1 MDGAA
6 KSTNVSANAATN
18 ASSDMIWNF
27 QALLDGKPIGT
38 HRFSISAQGDERT
51 LVSVADLTVKFLGLT
66 VYRYRHKATEQWRG
80 DCLRALSATTDDDG
94 QLSSVRSAQDGNVF
108 SVMTPAAVS
117 VPGCVM
123 SYAYWNPA
131 MRAQTRLL
139 NAQTGRLD
147 TVSIVRVDSAAKA
160 GAHGLPSGAMKFRIN
175 GQTNPIDVWYSAQ
188 GEWIG
193 LDANVRGG
201 HTLSYRLQ

>member
-6 KSTNVSANAATN
+6 KSTNVSANAATD

-108 SVMTPAAVS
+108 SVMTPTAVS

>member
-108 SVMTPAAVS
+108 SVMTPTAVS

>member
-1 MDGAA
+1 M
-6 KSTNVSANAATN
+6 V
-18 ASSDMIWNF
+18 WNF

-51 LVSVADLTVKFLGLT
+51 LLSEADLTVKFLGMT
-66 VYRYRHKATEQWRG
+66 VYRYHHKATEEWRG
-80 DCLRALSATTDDDG
+80 DCLRALSSTTDDDG
-94 QLSSVRSAQDGNVF
+94 QLSTVRSAQDGNVF
-108 SVMTPAAVS
+108 SVITPTAVS

-131 MRAQTRLL
+131 LRTQTRLL

-147 TVSIVRVDSAAKA
+147 AVSIVRVNRAAKSPTR
-160 GAHGLPSGAMKFRIN
+160 GMPSDAMQFRIN
-175 GQTNPIDVWYSAQ
+175 SQTHPIDVWYSAQ